1 MSRWFVSYDRG
12 KRVGSVPFLAAD
24 TDHQFIVQLAEDAR
38 VSCAR
43 GHAASGRYP
52 SHVM

>member
-1 MSRWFVSYDRG
+1 MSYDRG

-43 GHAASGRYP
+43 GHTTAGRYP